1 MIINM
6 TDNNSFSDDFN
17 IAKRFFENRQYGNA
31 INIYH
36 NLLAKDYNKMD
47 VIPYI
52 VNSYIALDDFD
63 SCIEIFNKYLFNSDF
78 NEKNIILNKCLNLL
92 KNLDIDDYHFNL
104 NSAKI
109 FIQFEKFDDSIV
121 CLNNILEKY
130 PNDSLS
136 SKLKAI
142 LLYDQDKLD
151 ESLDILNNLL
161 NNNPNDYLALQY
173 KGYILLNNGNVEE
186 GIDVFKKLLSIY
198 NKDYNI
204 WRQVYFAYAYTGNLK
219 ESLRVNGESLKI
231 FPDNYILWYDR
242 FQLFESI
249 NDYSS
254 AYDALEK
261 VKELKPEVFND

>member
-1 MIINM
+1 M
-6 TDNNSFSDDFN
+6 TDNNSYNNDFN
-17 IAKRFFENRQYGNA
+17 LANNLFENKQYDKA

-36 NLLAKDYNKMD
+36 NLLINDYNKIK

-63 SCIEIFNKYLFNSDF
+63 SCIEIFNKYLSDSNL
-78 NEKNIILNKCLNLL
+78 NENTIILNNCLDLL
-92 KNLDIDDYHFNL
+92 KNLDIDDYQFNL

-109 FIQFEKFDDSIV
+109 FIQFKKLDNAMI

-130 PNDSLS
+130 PNDTIS

-142 LLYDQDKLD
+142 LLYDQNKFD
-151 ESLDILNNLL
+151 ESLNILNNIL

-173 KGYILLNNGNVEE
+173 KGYILLNNGNVNE
-186 GIDVFKKLLSIY
+186 GIDVFKKVLSIY

-204 WRQVYFAYAYTGNLK
+204 WRQVYFAYAYTGDLK
-219 ESLRVNGESLKI
+219 KSLEVNKKSLKI

-249 NDYSS
+249 NDYLS

-261 VKELKPEVFND
+261 VKKLKSEFFND